1 MGMQKARRN
10 LRLAR
15 GRSRREVSMAKR
27 SLDEMRRPKA
37 GEREVRGRKKSRKVG
52 KARVGEESR
61 RGDSK
66 VVQCRVEVSS
76 CMRRSSA
83 DKTPRN

>member
-52 KARVGEESR
+52 KERAGEESR
-61 RGDSK
+61 RGDSEDA
-66 VVQCRVEVSS
+66 QSRVEVSS
-76 CMRRSSA
+76 CMRRSS
-83 DKTPRN
+83 TGRPTRN